1 MKKFNFKKTAASI
14 AAFTLV
20 LSAAVSPNA
29 SLISE
34 LIPVNSISAS
44 AITYKV
50 CGDWEYREVNGAAR
64 IMGYN
69 GNATSVT
76 TPKTLDGKPVKS
88 LAGTFEGNT
97 TLKSVTV
104 SEGVEEIWCSVFENC
119 TNLTK
124 VTLPSTLKK
133 VQAYAFKN
141 SGLVSITIPANVT
154 YIGYSAF
161 ESTKL
166 KNVTIKGNPEISR
179 AFEKTPNLEKI
190 WIDKKNVATFAE
202 AFMYNKNLRYIN
214 NIAIICKRSNGEL
227 YVNQTYI
234 DIIRNI
240 NDNKY
245 INEYILQEAKRV
257 VDDVTTSDMAD
268 YQKAKALHDWICK
281 KVSYDYAD
289 VDATKNHVDS
299 SIFLNDTTVCEGYA
313 FGYALLLQA
322 ADIKAYVLDGPGHA
336 WNIVKLGDYYF
347 HIDVCHDDGTGSNF
361 DLSHYVLSDTA
372 IKKECATKGYHSNWR
387 IRKPSSLYKYEESVS
402 NPNCFF
408 SFGDINKDGK
418 VNSKDSQHML
428 NYLTGNP
435 NYYVYKANRC
445 FSDMNFDGKYDICDV
460 VILNKI
466 ISGNYNV

>member
-44 AITYKV
+44 AATLYTS
-50 CGDWEYREVNGAAR
+50 GDWKYTISNGAVMITDYIGTA
-64 IMGYN
+64 
-69 GNATSVT
+69 ASVT
-76 TPKTLDGKPVKS
+76 TPTKLGGYPVKS
-88 LAGTFEGNT
+88 LGGTFEGNT
-97 TLKSVTV
+97 TLRYVTI
-104 SEGVEEIWCSVFENC
+104 SEGVEIIWCSVFENC

-133 VQAYAFKN
+133 IQAYAFKN
-141 SGLVSITIPANVT
+141 SGLVSVTIPASVT
-154 YIGYSAF
+154 YIAPYAF
-161 ESTKL
+161 ESSKL
-166 KNVTIKGNPEISR
+166 KNVTIKGTPEVSR
-179 AFEKTPNLEKI
+179 AFEKTPNLERI
-190 WIDKKNVATFAE
+190 WIDKKNISTFAE
-202 AFMYNKNLRYIN
+202 AFMYNKNLRCIN
-214 NIAIICKRSNGEL
+214 NNAIIGKQSNGEL

-234 DIIRNI
+234 DIIRNL
-240 NDNKY
+240 DENKY
-245 INEYILQEAKRV
+245 VNEFVLQEAERV
-257 VDDVTTSDMAD
+257 VDEVTTNDMAD
-268 YQKAKALHDWICK
+268 YQKAKALHDWVCK
-281 KVSYDYAD
+281 EVDYDHD
-289 VDATKNHVDS
+289 NKDAKKNHVDS
-299 SIFLNDTTVCEGYA
+299 SVFLNDSTVCDGYA
-313 FGYALLLQA
+313 RGYALLLQA
-322 ADIKAYVLDGPGHA
+322 ADIEAYVASGIDHA
-336 WNIVKLGDYYF
+336 WNIVKLGDYSF
-347 HIDVCHDDGTGSNF
+347 HIDVCHDDETGNNF
-361 DLSHYVLSDTA
+361 NLSHYALSDTD
-372 IKKECATKGYHSNWR
+372 IKKCTSGHNSWKVK
-387 IRKPSSLYKYEESVS
+387 KPSSLYNYEDSVS

-428 NYLTGNP
+428 NYLTGNS